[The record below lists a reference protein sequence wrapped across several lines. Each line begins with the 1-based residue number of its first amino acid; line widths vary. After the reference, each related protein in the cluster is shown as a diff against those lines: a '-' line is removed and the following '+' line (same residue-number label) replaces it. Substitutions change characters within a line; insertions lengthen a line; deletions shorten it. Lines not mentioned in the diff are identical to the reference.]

1 MEINNTLNGLVDA
14 LSKQLLEEVT
24 AKIDAS
30 LQTTIEQKL
39 NALNIE
45 KRVDIA
51 AQSAAKV
58 AAAQYEPNLAS
69 IDKQL
74 ASATNAIIN
83 NITTTANKLVNEA
96 IHTHINKVNFD
107 LLMSATLKIGRAHV

>member
-30 LQTTIEQKL
+30 LQNTIEQKL

-45 KRVDIA
+45 KRVDVA

-58 AAAQYEPNLAS
+58 AAAQ
-69 IDKQL
+69 
-74 ASATNAIIN
+74 
-83 NITTTANKLVNEA
+83 
-96 IHTHINKVNFD
+96 
-107 LLMSATLKIGRAHV
+107 IGRAHV